1 MIWEY
6 QFIVFLKSAE
16 EIMETNKKTLS
27 NETTEKLRKLLGS
40 FSTPGYVLD
49 MYSLCI
55 KEKLNKMAK

>member
-1 MIWEY
+1 
-6 QFIVFLKSAE
+6 
-16 EIMETNKKTLS
+16 METNKKTLS

-49 MYSLCI
+49 MYSLRI

>member
-1 MIWEY
+1 
-6 QFIVFLKSAE
+6 
-16 EIMETNKKTLS
+16 METNKKTLS